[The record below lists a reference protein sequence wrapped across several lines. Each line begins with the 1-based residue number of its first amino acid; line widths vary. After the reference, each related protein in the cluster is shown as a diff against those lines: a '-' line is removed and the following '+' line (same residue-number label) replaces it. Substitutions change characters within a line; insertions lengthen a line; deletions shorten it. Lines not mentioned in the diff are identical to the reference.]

1 MIDEVIIDIVKDI
14 LLKKYKLD
22 STNIDSLIKQYSID
36 YTLPPEEWAD
46 MLYFYET
53 L

>member
-22 STNIDSLIKQYSID
+22 SKNIDSLIKQYRID
-36 YTLPPEEWAD
+36 DALPPEEWAD